1 MNHSYRI
8 IQSLMFIGVCF
19 VLLLAGCGKQ
29 PEPKEDQKVVSK
41 EIVMA
46 KKEAPAD
53 ESVKVVT
60 IPTAQ
65 EGQTSE
71 AKGTSVSDKKEIPD
85 QNPVSKSGDTVPTV
99 QSPLSSAMDPGKA
112 AKEGQIVADAYMQG
126 GATPAVKPPVEN
138 AEKPVTDSS
147 ITPRAGE
154 AVQPALTVGDDANK
168 LAYIY
173 NPVGK
178 IDPFAS
184 IFKEKAENVPEANK
198 EERKKR
204 VPMTPLEQISLDQLK
219 LVAVMLAPSGDRA
232 LVEEASGKGYVIT
245 QGTFIGRNAGQ
256 VIDILMDRII
266 IEEEVEDLLGK
277 LVVKQTE
284 MMLQKTPGE

>member
-1 MNHSYRI
+1 MNQLYRI
-8 IQSLMFIGVCF
+8 IQSLMFAGVCF

-29 PEPKEDQKVVSK
+29 PESKEDQKVVSK

-53 ESVKVVT
+53 ASAKLT
-60 IPTAQ
+60 TTPAAQ
-65 EGQTSE
+65 EGQTPES
-71 AKGTSVSDKKEIPD
+71 KGTGVTEKEEIPP
-85 QNPVSKSGDTVPTV
+85 QEPVQKSGETAPTAQEPVPSV
-99 QSPLSSAMDPGKA
+99 MDPDKA
-112 AKEGQIVADAYMQG
+112 AQEAQMAADAYMQG
-126 GATPAVKPPVEN
+126 DVPSAVKPQVEN
-138 AEKPVTDSS
+138 GEKPVSDPL
-147 ITPRAGE
+147 IKPLPGE
-154 AVQPALTVGDDANK
+154 AVQPAPTLGEEANK
-168 LAYIY
+168 MAYVY

-184 IFKEKAENVPEANK
+184 IFKERPENAPEVHK
-198 EERKKR
+198 EERKRR

-277 LVVKQTE
+277 LVVKKTE